1 MTTTSKPLASRR
13 SETSRLAILDAAL
26 ALCRDQ
32 GYAKVTIEAIAARAG
47 VGKQT
52 IYRWWPSKGAVV
64 LDAFERVAA
73 EIPVPDT
80 GDVLAD
86 MRTFLTNVV
95 TLFTDDNFG
104 PHLGALI
111 GEAQHDPA
119 VRTALLEQYLKP
131 RRAAVADRLRLAQQ
145 HGQLPGELDL
155 TAVLEVIFGALYHR
169 LLLRNGPLDQAYA
182 HFVAEIV
189 LGGCSAQPITDSSHH
204 PVTQRQQASRHPGQT
219 RSPRLPAADISADN
233 RGSLIQD
240 AGPGG
245 TRTPGTAG

>member
-1 MTTTSKPLASRR
+1 MKRPPGRHREPRQPARVTAAPRAPSRPG
-13 SETSRLAILDAAL
+13 
-26 ALCRDQ
+26 Q
-32 GYAKVTIEAIAARAG
+32 
-47 VGKQT
+47 QT

-86 MRTFLTNVV
+86 MRTFLTGVV

-119 VRTALLEQYLKP
+119 VRIALLEQYLKP

-145 HGQLPGELDL
+145 HRQLPGELDL
-155 TAVLEVIFGALYHR
+155 TAVLEVMFGALYHR

-182 HFVAEIV
+182 HFVADIV
-189 LGGCSAQPITDSSHH
+189 LGGCSTQPST
-204 PVTQRQQASRHPGQT
+204 
-219 RSPRLPAADISADN
+219 
-233 RGSLIQD
+233 
-240 AGPGG
+240 
-245 TRTPGTAG
+245 

>member
-1 MTTTSKPLASRR
+1 VTTTSKPLASRR

-26 ALCRDQ
+26 ALCREQ
-32 GYAKVTIEAIAARAG
+32 GYARVTIEAIAARAG

-86 MRTFLTNVV
+86 MRTFLTGVV

-145 HGQLPGELDL
+145 HRQLPGELDL
-155 TAVLEVIFGALYHR
+155 TAVLEVMFGALYHR

-182 HFVAEIV
+182 HFVADTV
-189 LGGCSAQPITDSSHH
+189 LGGCSAQPITDRSHH
-204 PVTQRQQASRHPGQT
+204 PVTQRQ
-219 RSPRLPAADISADN
+219 
-233 RGSLIQD
+233 
-240 AGPGG
+240 
-245 TRTPGTAG
+245 